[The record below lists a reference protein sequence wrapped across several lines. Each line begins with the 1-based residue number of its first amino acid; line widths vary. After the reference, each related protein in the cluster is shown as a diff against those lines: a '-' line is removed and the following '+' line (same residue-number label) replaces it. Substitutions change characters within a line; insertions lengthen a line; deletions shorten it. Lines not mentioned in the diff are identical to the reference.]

1 MIHDPV
7 FTLSFAL
14 PIILTSLGIGVAV
27 LAITLSYLKR
37 KHIFTLYHQ
46 ERMAALEKGVD
57 LPPLPEALLTED
69 GRARNPRR
77 LLLRGLVW
85 LFIGLGI
92 IIAVYNMSNT
102 RLALFGL
109 IPAGIGL
116 ANLIYYAV
124 AGKGEADLYEQERLA
139 ALKQR

>member
-1 MIHDPV
+1 MINPV
-7 FTLSFAL
+7 TMGFFL
-14 PIILTSLGIGVAV
+14 PIILTALGISVAA

-69 GRARNPRR
+69 AKIRNPRR

-85 LFIGLGI
+85 LFVGLGI
-92 IIAVYNMSNT
+92 IIAVYSSAGKEE
-102 RLALFGL
+102 ALFGL

-116 ANLIYYAV
+116 AHLIYYAV
-124 AGKGEADLYEQERLA
+124 AGK
-139 ALKQR
+139 

>member
-1 MIHDPV
+1 MTHDPV

-14 PIILTSLGIGVAV
+14 PIILTSLGIFVAV
-27 LAITLSYLKR
+27 LAISLSYLKR

-57 LPPLPEALLTED
+57 LPPLPDALLTED
-69 GRARNPRR
+69 AKVRNPRR

-85 LFIGLGI
+85 LFVGLGI
-92 IIAVYNMSNT
+92 IIAGFCSSG
-102 RLALFGL
+102 LKHSLFGL

-116 ANLIYYAV
+116 AHLIYYAV
-124 AGKGEADLYEQERLA
+124 AGKEEADLYQQERLA
-139 ALKQR
+139 ALRKP